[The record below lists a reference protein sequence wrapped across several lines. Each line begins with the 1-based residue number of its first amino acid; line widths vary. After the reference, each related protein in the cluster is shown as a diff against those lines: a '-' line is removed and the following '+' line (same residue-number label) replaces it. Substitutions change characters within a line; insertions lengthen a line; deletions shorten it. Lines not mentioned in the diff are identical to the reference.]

1 MSHGEKNGERTSF
14 IMREDEGKR
23 ACDGAPVF
31 PLQHVVALLAVV
43 VLRPPALSVAARPEC
58 VHLDI
63 LLQELHIV
71 LSENNK
77 KRI

>member
-1 MSHGEKNGERTSF
+1 MS
-14 IMREDEGKR
+14 EDEGKR

-43 VLRPPALSVAARPEC
+43 VLRPPALSVATSPEC
-58 VHLDI
+58 VYLDI

-71 LSENNK
+71 LSGNK
-77 KRI
+77 KKGI

>member
-1 MSHGEKNGERTSF
+1 MSD
-14 IMREDEGKR
+14 DEGKR
-23 ACDGAPVF
+23 ACDGPPVF

-71 LSENNK
+71 LSK
-77 KRI
+77 KRKEY